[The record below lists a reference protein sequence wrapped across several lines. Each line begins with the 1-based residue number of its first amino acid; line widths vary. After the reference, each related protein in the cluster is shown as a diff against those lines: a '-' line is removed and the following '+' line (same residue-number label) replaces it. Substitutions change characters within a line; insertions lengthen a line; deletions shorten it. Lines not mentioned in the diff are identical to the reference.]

1 MVVKQLL
8 PTRLDPTR
16 PDLRGGKRQLV
27 GEEPIQLPEPGSE
40 VRTQIGLHEFGC
52 LSISHQNNVPRAML
66 SDTAFLGL
74 LTTLVS
80 RKRLPVPQSDET
92 ATDVVTKTYASLSRK
107 FASGWARIAEGNQI
121 QYVVAVQLL
130 VNESGHPQR
139 VDEYTV

>member
-1 MVVKQLL
+1 MAVKQLL
-8 PTRLDPTR
+8 PTR
-16 PDLRGGKRQLV
+16 PDLRGGKRQFV
-27 GEEPIQLPEPGSE
+27 GEEPIQLPEPRSE

-52 LSISHQNNVPRAML
+52 LSVPHQNNVPRAML

-80 RKRLPVPQSDET
+80 RKRLPAPQSDEA
-92 ATDVVTKTYASLSRK
+92 ATDVVTKTYADALLNV
-107 FASGWARIAEGNQI
+107 IA
-121 QYVVAVQLL
+121 VLL